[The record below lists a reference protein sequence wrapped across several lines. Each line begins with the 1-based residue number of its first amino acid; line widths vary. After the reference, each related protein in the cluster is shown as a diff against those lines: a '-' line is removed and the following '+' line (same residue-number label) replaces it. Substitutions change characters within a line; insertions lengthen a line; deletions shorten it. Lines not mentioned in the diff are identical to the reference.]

1 MIEQAVE
8 PSVARS
14 IVGRPPR
21 SLVERQICDPG
32 PSCHPLP
39 STGASVLSAPGE
51 SDEIYGSGLDTSYAQ
66 LDTTGAC
73 EATSMPES
81 SWARTLV
88 CAAFSG

>member
-1 MIEQAVE
+1 MGLVV
-8 PSVARS
+8 PDTVRSSGARHDLLS
-14 IVGRPPR
+14 SDR
-21 SLVERQICDPG
+21 SAIRG